1 MPVTTRN
8 GRKTTQDNPDSRST
22 AELPSQPFTS
32 DEKPPSYYLLFY
44 IILLVLGSLYSVI
57 SPNAST
63 SSNTLPLAAGITSDA
78 NIPSSI
84 SPVNYFAYKRNFLNL
99 YFVKLGWVWT
109 TLAFLLIH
117 LTTTRPSSSSTANSK
132 TKTSQHNIQ
141 ALARYALITTS
152 WFLVTQWF
160 FGPALIDRS
169 FTITG
174 GHCETQTPALD
185 PLSSS
190 STPAEVDM
198 TTLTSSLACKASGG
212 HWRGGHDI
220 SGHIFML
227 VLSSACLLLELY
239 IADRHASHPHISPRA
254 AASLAHDM
262 TEEEKVS
269 IGGWESESA
278 AKIRVYSRYFVWTVV
293 VLDVWMILMTAIW
306 FHTWTEKLSG
316 LVLGSGT
323 IWLVY
328 WLPEFAQGWRAIV
341 GGL

>member
-8 GRKTTQDNPDSRST
+8 GRKTRQDTQST
-22 AELPSQPFTS
+22 NELPSQPLSS
-32 DEKPPSYYLLFY
+32 DQKPQSYYLLFY
-44 IILLVLGSLYSVI
+44 VILLMLGSLYSAI
-57 SPNAST
+57 SPNAAST
-63 SSNTLPLAAGITSDA
+63 SDPLPLAAGITSDA
-78 NIPSSI
+78 SIPYSP

-99 YFVKLGWVWT
+99 YFVKIGWVWT

-117 LTTTRPSSSSTANSK
+117 LTTTRPSLQSNSSSN
-132 TKTSQHNIQ
+132 TKTPLHHIQ
-141 ALARYALITTS
+141 ALVRYGIITTS
-152 WFLVTQWF
+152 WLLTTQWF

-174 GHCETQTPALD
+174 GHCESHTPALD
-185 PLSSS
+185 PLSASY
-190 STPAEVDM
+190 TPAEVDM

-220 SGHIFML
+220 SGHIFIL
-227 VLSSACLLLELY
+227 VLSSASLLLELY

-262 TEEEKVS
+262 TDEEKVW
-269 IGGWESESA
+269 IGGWESETA
-278 AKIRVYSRYFVWTVV
+278 AKIRVYSRYLVWTVV
-293 VLDVWMILMTAIW
+293 ALDVWMILMTAIW

-316 LVLGSGT
+316 LLLGSGT

-328 WLPEFAQGWRAIV
+328 WLPEFVQGWRAVV